1 MITTMTKFNNDDD
14 NENHDNLGSTC
25 RPFSRLDERGH
36 KAEVSKF
43 KNMEF
48 GESGVKWD
56 FAGFSF
62 SLISIFI

>member
-43 KNMEF
+43 KNMEL
-48 GESGVKWD
+48 GVKWD
-56 FAGFSF
+56 FFSF
-62 SLISIFI
+62 PLISIFI